1 MGAAADES
9 ATGAFRSRL
18 GVYPLNVNVAETLV
32 RLTPDYRVEPL
43 LATRWEYMG
52 QNTWRFFLRRGVRF
66 HDGQTFTARALYPPA
81 ARRLGMEGAVK
92 VAFVLGCDGQLI
104 CFELV
109 RSSPFSVLN
118 MAAFQTVNKDTP
130 LPPPPV
136 GTCQERMRVLV
147 PFTYRLER

>member
-1 MGAAADES
+1 MREAERKEGSSPWRLALLGPALGLALVILTGCGDGAGLGRSADIRGLVVGAAADES

-66 HDGQTFTARALYPPA
+66 HDGQAFTARALYPPA

-92 VAFVLGCDGQLI
+92 VAF
-104 CFELV
+104 
-109 RSSPFSVLN
+109 
-118 MAAFQTVNKDTP
+118 A
-130 LPPPPV
+130 
-136 GTCQERMRVLV
+136 
-147 PFTYRLER
+147 